1 MRREAYFFRRFFA
14 LAILFSMVFSAL
26 AQTRRTATKTPTA
39 AKQVAQQAPKCAG
52 GWSGVVSFK
61 KMLVESFESDEPGIR
76 KAKDR
81 IKQKKSRD
89 YDYSARRRR

>member
-1 MRREAYFFRRFFA
+1 
-14 LAILFSMVFSAL
+14 LAILFSTVFSAL
-26 AQTRRTATKTPTA
+26 AQTRRTAIKTPTA
-39 AKQVAQQAPKCAG
+39 AKQVTQQAPKCAG